1 MTDDGYFEKKKPS
14 GMGGTHNKSLCEWWL
29 KKWSDPVRDVAER
42 ITLQR
47 NRHLLLSPLAVGH
60 NPPPPFLA
68 WNQ

>member
-47 NRHLLLSPLAVGH
+47 NRHLLLSPQHWQSATI
-60 NPPPPFLA
+60 PPF
-68 WNQ
+68 